1 MLTAPKEIESLIQRL
16 AQKARASGIHL
27 VLATQ
32 RPSVD
37 VITGV
42 IKANLPSRVAFQVVS
57 KHDSRTI
64 LDQVGAEK
72 LLGKGDMLMQVPGKQ
87 RLNRIQGAFVNDD
100 EVISLVEDL
109 KSSWTSTYDNKVM
122 EWVESN
128 ATQPDDKS
136 SGSFKGGDCDD
147 EKFDLAVEIAANHGS
162 ISASYLQRKLK
173 IGYNRAA
180 RIVEAMEDQG
190 MIGPSSGSKPRKWLG
205 PVHEEI

>member
-1 MLTAPKEIESLIQRL
+1 MIQRL

-72 LLGKGDMLMQVPGKQ
+72 LLGKGDMLMQIPGKQ

-109 KSSWTSTYDNKVM
+109 KKNWTSTYDNKVM
-122 EWVESN
+122 DWV
-128 ATQPDDKS
+128 
-136 SGSFKGGDCDD
+136 
-147 EKFDLAVEIAANHGS
+147 
-162 ISASYLQRKLK
+162 
-173 IGYNRAA
+173 
-180 RIVEAMEDQG
+180 
-190 MIGPSSGSKPRKWLG
+190 
-205 PVHEEI
+205 